1 MGGLFEPLHLHTVV
15 LHMNY
20 DSSEMFGRT
29 FTYFVTFGST
39 DRVDHDGV
47 SAVTRCIV
55 RVGWTET
62 EVIQVEKL

>member
-1 MGGLFEPLHLHTVV
+1 MLLKYFKGILPT
-15 LHMNY
+15 
-20 DSSEMFGRT
+20 
-29 FTYFVTFGST
+29 FVTFGST